1 MELRQ
6 LRYFVA
12 AAEER
17 HFTRAAARCHVAQ
30 SGLSATIK
38 ALENELGTQLL
49 HRTTRRVE
57 LTEAGRL
64 LLPAAR
70 ATLQAAESAEQA
82 IVALGRELAG
92 PLDVGIMQVHGS
104 GSLAPVL
111 ARFHQAHPHVQIS
124 LRQAGAARLVEDLR
138 QGDLDVAFLA
148 LATGPP
154 PDLDCSRLATYPLV
168 AACPEDCGSTI
179 SLRTL
184 VTRPFIDFPAD
195 WSIRAAVER
204 ELDRQQIER
213 TVAYE
218 VNDIATALDFVA
230 AGLGV
235 TIIPRP
241 QRPLPEGV
249 TLRTLTGSRLAL
261 TDYVAVRAAPL
272 ATRAA
277 MELASMAAA

>member
-92 PLDVGIMQVHGS
+92 
-104 GSLAPVL
+104 
-111 ARFHQAHPHVQIS
+111 
-124 LRQAGAARLVEDLR
+124 
-138 QGDLDVAFLA
+138 
-148 LATGPP
+148 
-154 PDLDCSRLATYPLV
+154 
-168 AACPEDCGSTI
+168 
-179 SLRTL
+179 
-184 VTRPFIDFPAD
+184 
-195 WSIRAAVER
+195 
-204 ELDRQQIER
+204 
-213 TVAYE
+213 
-218 VNDIATALDFVA
+218 
-230 AGLGV
+230 
-235 TIIPRP
+235 
-241 QRPLPEGV
+241 
-249 TLRTLTGSRLAL
+249 
-261 TDYVAVRAAPL
+261 
-272 ATRAA
+272 
-277 MELASMAAA
+277 